1 MEAEHHDRYP
11 GGGGKARR
19 AVIEAGALTRRA
31 AAGLWAR
38 LSAASRLAF
47 RALMPLLR
55 TALQVALALVI
66 LLEEWGWHPLAEL
79 LGRLVRWQP
88 WARLETAIGGLP
100 PYLALTVFALPT
112 VLLLPLKFL
121 ALLLIAKGHLVMAG
135 LLFAAA
141 KVGATALVA
150 RLFLLT
156 RPALMRIAWF
166 AWGYERFIPWKTAL
180 EEYVRASTV
189 WRIGRLWKVRIK
201 RIAAV
206 QLQRLRPVLVR
217 LRQAAGAAVVRLTAQ
232 ARQIGRALKAR
243 WAASGR

>member
-1 MEAEHHDRYP
+1 MAEHHVRRP
-11 GGGGKARR
+11 AVGGKARR
-19 AVIEAGALTRRA
+19 AVIDAGAWIWRA

-38 LSAASRLAF
+38 LPGASRLAF
-47 RALMPLLR
+47 RALMPPLR
-55 TALQVALALVI
+55 AALQVALALVI

-88 WARLETAIGGLP
+88 WARLETAIGRLP
-100 PYLALTVFALPT
+100 PYLALAVFALPT
-112 VLLLPLKFL
+112 LLLLPLKFL
-121 ALLLIAKGHLVMAG
+121 ALLLIAKGHLVTAG

-180 EEYVRASTV
+180 EEYVRASAV
-189 WRIGRLWKVRIK
+189 WRFGRLWKARIK

-206 QLQRLRPVLVR
+206 QLQRLRPLLVR
-217 LRQAAGAAVVRLTAQ
+217 LRETARMAAVRCTVQ

-243 WAASGR
+243 WAASGQ